1 MNGLKIFK
9 EIRKMEMTESK
20 KDNVVILRLTG
31 KLDASTS
38 NSLEEKLV
46 SLLDHDE
53 KQFVVDLAH
62 LTYIS
67 SAGLRV
73 LLMAAKRL
81 KNVKIVLC
89 LLQENFRDIYY
100 IAVFTAIFSIYHSEE
115 AALKDF

>member
-1 MNGLKIFK
+1 
-9 EIRKMEMTESK
+9 MEMTASK

-38 NSLEEKLV
+38 NNLEEKLV

-81 KNVKIVLC
+81 KNVNGKIVLC
-89 LLQENFRDIYY
+89 LLQENVREVFDI
-100 IAVFTAIFSIYHSEE
+100 AGFTTIFSLYPSEE